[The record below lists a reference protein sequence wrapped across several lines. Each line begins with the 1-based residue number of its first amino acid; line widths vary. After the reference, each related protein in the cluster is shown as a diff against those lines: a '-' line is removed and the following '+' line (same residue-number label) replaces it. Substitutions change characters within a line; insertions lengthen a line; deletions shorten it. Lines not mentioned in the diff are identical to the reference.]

1 MRVHFSKL
9 LFLLLALPFVHAQAQ
24 TENTDAFANIVNP
37 ITISETRSLHF
48 GTLSVSAAAGTC
60 ILAPAGTRTQ
70 TGGVTLTNFSP
81 TATSAAYTVTGSANL
96 AYTIALPASAVTVT
110 RSGGSQTMTITAF
123 TSSKVGNASTLSGS
137 ATDSFTVGA
146 TLNVGASQVA
156 GLYQGN
162 FNVTVAYN

>member
-1 MRVHFSKL
+1 MKSHLAKL
-9 LFLLLALPFVHAQAQ
+9 LFLLLVLPFVHTQAQ

-48 GTLSVSAAAGTC
+48 GTMSVSATAGTC
-60 ILAPAGTRTQ
+60 ILAPAGSRTQ
-70 TGGVTLTNFSP
+70 TGGVTLTNFTP
-81 TATSAAYTVTGSANL
+81 TATSAAYSVSGAASV
-96 AYTIALPASAVTVT
+96 AYNIALPSSSVTVT

-123 TSSKVGNASTLSGS
+123 TSNKAGNASILSGTG
-137 ATDSFTVGA
+137 TDSFTVGG

>member
-1 MRVHFSKL
+1 MNVHFYKF
-9 LFLLLALPFVHAQAQ
+9 LFLFLALPFLYVQAQ

-70 TGGVTLTNFSP
+70 TGGVTLTSLSP
-81 TATSAAYTVTGSANL
+81 TATSAAYTVSGSANL
-96 AYTIALPASAVTVT
+96 AYSITLPTAPVTVT

-123 TSSKVGNASTLSGS
+123 TSNKAANASTLSGT
-137 ATDSFTVGA
+137 ATDNFTVGA
-146 TLNVGASQVA
+146 TLNVAANQVS